1 MSVCPTQHPQC
12 WRQALGGLLLL
23 VVPVTGFAQT
33 NFASP
38 PTVSTTLLS
47 TAWSEPAW
55 VADIGVELTG
65 TAGDDVFVAAA
76 NQALIDGRF
85 SNSVWAVGS
94 DVQLRGIV
102 GDHVRI
108 AAIQATVNADIANS
122 LTAATIQRLD
132 IATNTTIH
140 GALYAMGQTVTS
152 LAAIDG
158 PVKILSKKATL
169 GGTLK
174 GDVWIS
180 ADDIVILPH
189 THIQGDLT
197 YLTTNR
203 DLVLAQNVVVEGTVR
218 RGESFTPVSLSWQT
232 LLLLQGYLL
241 LSGVMVGIPFMLI
254 FPLTLSRAVHLAQTR
269 IFHCGLVGSLSILLV
284 PLLTGVALMSV
295 LGIPLA
301 LVLGASYAVILYLGR
316 FVIALW
322 LGSKLL
328 RQHGHVTALSAT
340 LALIIGL
347 VIFYAVSILPGI
359 GSMVS
364 LVMTLYGTGSLLILL
379 VRPRVMAIVK
389 NPQPDQRDTEIN
401 QSVQ

>member
-1 MSVCPTQHPQC
+1 MSFCPNQPPRLLRH
-12 WRQALGGLLLL
+12 AFGGLLLL
-23 VVPVTGFAQT
+23 LIPVTGFAQT
-33 NFASP
+33 NLASP

-55 VADIGVELTG
+55 IADIGVELTG

-76 NQALIDGRF
+76 QQALIDGRF
-85 SNSVWAVGS
+85 SNSVWAVAS
-94 DVQLRGIV
+94 DVQLRGVV
-102 GDHVRI
+102 GDHARI
-108 AAIQATVNADIANS
+108 AALQATVTADIANS
-122 LTAATIQRLD
+122 LSAAAIQRLH
-132 IATNTTIH
+132 IGTNTTIH

-158 PVKILSKKATL
+158 PVNILSKKATL

-203 DLVLAQNVVVEGTVR
+203 DLVLAPSVVVEGAVR

-301 LVLGASYAVILYLGR
+301 LVLGASYAVTLYLGR

-328 RQHGHVTALSAT
+328 RQQGPVTALSAT
-340 LALIIGL
+340 LALVIGL
-347 VIFYAVSILPGI
+347 VLFYGVSVLPGI

-379 VRPRVMAIVK
+379 VRPRTLTIVK
-389 NPQPDQRDTEIN
+389 NPQPNQPDKEIN
-401 QSVQ
+401 HSVH